1 MISFWHNPSLIRP
14 QDVVWLLLFG
24 ALAAISPTRDA
35 SEIAL
40 FAGLAAAQIAEPK
53 FNVRGRRFDPL
64 FWVAL
69 KLVIGWLLIGYTGGL
84 PSRYWLVLLFP
95 VVSAATAFG
104 VIGTL
109 LCALAAAGTYLSFL
123 LYIDWSRW
131 VIGPGEVAELVM
143 RLVFL
148 AMIGTLANSLA
159 EALRVQSQK
168 SNAIA
173 EELAEANRH
182 LQEAQAEMQRSQR
195 LAALGQLSAG
205 LAHELRNPLGTIRGS
220 AEMLR
225 NNVSPE
231 NEVAR
236 EMAEF
241 IVSEADRTNA
251 LVTQFLDFARPMR
264 LRREAADLAPVVDRA
279 ITQAQRET
287 SATRVE
293 VYRNYDPAIP
303 AVEMDAASME
313 RVFYNLVLNAIQ
325 ATPAGGAVTVKTRA
339 AGAFVEVDVID
350 RGAGIERANHEQIFN
365 PFFTTKTEGVGLGL
379 AIVSK
384 IVDEHGG
391 RVAVESE
398 KNKGAVFRVAI
409 PLRAQPA
416 KAPD

>member
-1 MISFWHNPSLIRP
+1 MRSFHLLWHNPAVIRP

-35 SEIAL
+35 SEISL
-40 FAGLAAAQIAEPK
+40 FAGLAAAQIAEP
-53 FNVRGRRFDPL
+53 RLRAPGRFGPL
-64 FWVAL
+64 FWIVL
-69 KLVIGWLLIGYTGGL
+69 KLAVGYLLIGYTGGL
-84 PSRYWLVLLFP
+84 SSRYWLVLLFP

-109 LCALAAAGTYLSFL
+109 LCALAAAGAYLSFL
-123 LYIDWSRW
+123 LYVDWSRW
-131 VIGPGEVAELVM
+131 TIGPMETAELAM

-168 SNAIA
+168 SEAVA
-173 EELAEANRH
+173 GQLARANRS
-182 LQEAQAEMQRSQR
+182 LQEAQAAMRRSER

-225 NNVSPE
+225 SNVPPE
-231 NEVAR
+231 NAIAR
-236 EMAEF
+236 EMSEF

-251 LVTQFLDFARPMR
+251 LVAQFLDFARPLH
-264 LRREAADLAPVVDRA
+264 LRIEPADLSSILDRA
-279 ITQAQRET
+279 IAQAHRET
-287 SATRVE
+287 GTTVE
-293 VYRNYDPAIP
+293 IYKNYDPGMPPIE
-303 AVEMDAASME
+303 VDAAYME

-325 ATPAGGAVTVKTRA
+325 ATPAGGAVTVKLRA
-339 AGAFVEVDVID
+339 AARFIEVDVID
-350 RGAGIERANHEQIFN
+350 RGAGIARDNLEQIFN
-365 PFFTTKTEGVGLGL
+365 PFFTTKSGGVGLGL

-391 RVAVESE
+391 KIAVESE
-398 KNKGAVFRVAI
+398 LGKGAVFRVSL
-409 PLRAQPA
+409 PRRP
-416 KAPD
+416 

>member
-1 MISFWHNPSLIRP
+1 MIRP

-24 ALAAISPTRDA
+24 ALAVISPTRDA
-35 SEIAL
+35 SEIL
-40 FAGLAAAQIAEPK
+40 LLSGLAAAQIAESRITFQGHRP
-53 FNVRGRRFDPL
+53 NAV

-69 KLVIGWLLIGYTGGL
+69 KLLLGWLLIGYTGGL

-109 LCALAAAGTYLSFL
+109 LCALASAATYLSFL

-131 VIGPGEVAELVM
+131 TIGPWELAELVM

-159 EALRVQSQK
+159 EALRVQSQASK
-168 SNAIA
+168 AIA

-182 LQEAQAEMQRSQR
+182 LQAAQAEMQRSQR

-225 NNVSPE
+225 NSVSAE
-231 NEVAR
+231 SEVAR
-236 EMAEF
+236 EMADF
-241 IVSEADRTNA
+241 IVSETDRTNA

-264 LRREAADLAPVVDRA
+264 LRREAADLSPVIDRA

-287 SATRVE
+287 AAARVE
-293 VYRNYDPAIP
+293 VYKNYNPTIP
-303 AVEMDAASME
+303 PVEMDAACME

-325 ATPAGGAVTVKTRA
+325 ATPKGGAVTVKTRP

-350 RGAGIERANHEQIFN
+350 RGAGIDPGNMDQIFN
-365 PFFTTKTEGVGLGL
+365 PFFTTKSEGVGLGL

-391 RVAVESE
+391 RIVVESE
-398 KNKGAVFRVAI
+398 HGKGAVFRVAI

-416 KAPD
+416 AKTQV